1 MSEAGGRDRTAIPR
15 VETWCSAIELRP
27 RCVVSVA
34 AVDARRVAL
43 GAGLALVAIALL
55 PPLHDL
61 SFDALVM
68 HLLQNVLLAEWAP
81 LLLVLGLEPQIA
93 RRLADRISPWWGLPL
108 WVGTYYLWHA
118 PPLYDAALR
127 NPSSLLQLEH
137 VCYLAAGLVFWLPLV
152 HGRQTDGAKAAYVFA
167 AFLAMSPLGL
177 LLALLPRAVYD
188 FYDGHW
194 GLSALADQQ
203 LAGIAM
209 SSAEAIVFFAAFAF
223 YVSRAMRESS

>member
-1 MSEAGGRDRTAIPR
+1 
-15 VETWCSAIELRP
+15 LN
-27 RCVVSVA
+27 
-34 AVDARRVAL
+34 ARRGSLA
-43 GAGLALVAIALL
+43 AGLALVAIALL

-81 LLLVLGLEPQIA
+81 LLLVLGLESRIA
-93 RRLADRISPWWGLPL
+93 RRLADRISPWWALPL

-127 NPSSLLQLEH
+127 NPSTLLQLEH
-137 VCYLAAGLVFWLPLV
+137 VCYLAAGIVFWLPPV
-152 HGRQTDGAKAAYVFA
+152 HGRQADGAKAAYVFA

-177 LLALLPRAVYD
+177 LLALLPRAAYD

-194 GLSALADQQ
+194 GLSALEDQQ

-223 YVSRAMRESS
+223 YVSRAMREAG